1 MGEYSRLAR
10 LDQVFSALGDPTRRA
25 ILQALA
31 QRPATITE
39 IAKPFPVSLNAIS
52 KHVMVLEQAG
62 LVRREIK
69 GREHHC
75 RIDPRPLREANGW
88 LERYRQF
95 WDMRLDALELYV
107 ARKYKASKKGM
118 AHGKLR

>member
-1 MGEYSRLAR
+1 MDEYIRPAR

-31 QRPATITE
+31 LRPATITE

-62 LVRREIK
+62 LVRREIR

-75 RIDPRPLREANGW
+75 RMDPRPLRQANGW
-88 LERYRQF
+88 LEHYRQF
-95 WDMRLDALELYV
+95 WDVRLDALELYV